1 MQRREVVSSLAD
13 WRVPLSDVD
22 FGSEEMAAVQRV
34 LLSKWLSMGV
44 EVKAFEKK
52 FATMQGARH
61 ALAVA
66 NATAGLHLAFLALGL
81 GPGDEI
87 IQPALNFVATANMTI
102 AVGATPVFADIVDLS
117 EPTIDPGHV
126 ERLCTPRTKAV
137 VVMHY
142 GGNLC
147 RMVELTELCRAR
159 GLALIEDACH
169 AVGARFH
176 DADRRRPHGVMAGSI
191 GDISAFSFFANKNIA
206 AGEGGMVITNRDDLA
221 ERVRLLRSH
230 GMSSLTWDRHRGQ
243 ASSYNVVMSGYNYRL
258 DELHAAVGRAQL
270 AKLLRNNE
278 RRRCLLEAYR
288 NCLRFLSGWMMPF
301 AGSID
306 HSSGHLMV
314 VVAPTPEIRNRAM
327 GALREA
333 RIQSSLHYPCLSD
346 FSAFRDAKIGT
357 IVQTQ
362 QFTERAITLP
372 LFPTMSLELV
382 KDTIECLRSV
392 NS

>member
-1 MQRREVVSSLAD
+1 MQRVIS
-13 WRVPLSDVD
+13 
-22 FGSEEMAAVQRV
+22 
-34 LLSKWLSMGV
+34 SKWLSMGA
-44 EVKAFEKK
+44 EVQAFEKE

-61 ALAVA
+61 AWAVA
-66 NATAGLHLAFLALGL
+66 NGTAALHLAFLALGL

-102 AVGATPVFADIVDLS
+102 AVGATPVFADIADLS

-126 ERLCTPRTKAV
+126 ERLFTPRTKAV

-147 RMVELTELCRAR
+147 RMGELTELCRNR

-176 DADRRRPHGVMAGSI
+176 DAAGRPPHGIMAGSI
-191 GDISAFSFFANKNIA
+191 GDISAFSFFANKNLA
-206 AGEGGMVITNRDDLA
+206 SGEGGMVITNRDDLA

-230 GMSSLTWDRHRGQ
+230 GMSSLTWDRHEGH
-243 ASSYNVVMSGYNYRL
+243 ASSYNVVMNGYNYRL

-270 AKLLRNNE
+270 AKLMRNNE
-278 RRRCLLEAYR
+278 RRRRLLEAYR
-288 NCLRFLSGWMMPF
+288 DCLQLLSGWMMPF
-301 AGSID
+301 ANSID

-314 VVAPTPEIRNRAM
+314 AVAPTSEMRNRAVD
-327 GALREA
+327 ALCEA
-333 RIQSSLHYPCLSD
+333 HIQSSLHYPCIPD
-346 FSAFRDAKIGT
+346 FSAFRDART
-357 IVQTQ
+357 DMVVQSR
-362 QFTERAITLP
+362 QFAERAITLP
-372 LFPTMSLELV
+372 LFPTMRADRM
-382 KDTIECLRSV
+382 KCTIECLRSV